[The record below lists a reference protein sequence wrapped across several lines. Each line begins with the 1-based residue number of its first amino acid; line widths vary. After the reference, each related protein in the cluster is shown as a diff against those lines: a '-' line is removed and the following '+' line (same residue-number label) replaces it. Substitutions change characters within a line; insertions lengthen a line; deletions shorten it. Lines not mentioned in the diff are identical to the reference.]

1 MINKNKNKHIYNTLK
16 EEENT
21 DIINAFILL
30 GMFTLLLYFIVYE
43 FMVVMG
49 G

>member
-21 DIINAFILL
+21 DTINAFIVL
-30 GMFTLLLYFIVYE
+30 GMLTLLLYFVVYE